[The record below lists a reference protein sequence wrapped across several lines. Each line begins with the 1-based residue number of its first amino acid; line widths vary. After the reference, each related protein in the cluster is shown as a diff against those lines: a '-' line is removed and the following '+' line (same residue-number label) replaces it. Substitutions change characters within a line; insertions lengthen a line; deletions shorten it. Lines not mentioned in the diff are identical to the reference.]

1 MHIAPRTRIALT
13 MHATMPPPLNRR
25 KRVLVI
31 QYSQTGQL
39 TSVAEQMIAPL
50 REDPAIMLHVE
61 TLRPLPAYPFPWPF
75 FRFLDAFPESALLQP
90 PALAPLTLNGNE
102 HFDLVILPY
111 QVWFLAPS
119 PPVTAFLRHPVGRR
133 LLRGK
138 PVVTVI
144 ACRNMWML
152 AQEKLKDLLAECGAR
167 LIDNVVLVDPGPTLT
182 TFFTTPRW
190 LWTGNKAG
198 FWGMPAA
205 GLNAA
210 QIEGTRRFG
219 LALRDAL
226 RHGAE
231 QGTQPLL
238 AGLGA
243 VTADPRLYVSEK
255 AGTRSFFVW
264 GKLLR
269 AAGGPGSPQRVP
281 LLALYV
287 TFLILMII
295 TVVPTSLLLQA
306 LLRPMLGGWLG
317 RIKHQFEMPSGSA
330 TDRLPLYED

>member
-1 MHIAPRTRIALT
+1 MNTEPKLSTPT
-13 MHATMPPPLNRR
+13 PEPATHRR
-25 KRVLVI
+25 KRVLLV

-39 TSVAEQMIAPL
+39 TAVAEQIAAPL
-50 REDPAIMLHVE
+50 RADPAIDLHVE

-75 FRFLDAFPESALLQP
+75 FRFLDAFPESALMQP
-90 PALAPLTLNGNE
+90 PALAALTLSGDE

-111 QVWFLAPS
+111 QVWYLAPS
-119 PPVTAFLRHPVGRR
+119 PPITAFLRHPVARR

-138 PVVTVI
+138 PVVSVI

-152 AQEKLKDLLAECGAR
+152 AQEKLKGLLADCGAR
-167 LIDNVVLVDPGPTLT
+167 LIDNVVLIDPGPTLA

-190 LWTGNKAG
+190 LWTGKQAG

-205 GLNAA
+205 GLNEA
-210 QIEGTRRFG
+210 QIKGTRRFG

-226 RHGAE
+226 HSGAE

-238 AGLGA
+238 GGLGA
-243 VTADPRLYVSEK
+243 VIANPRLYVSEK

-269 AAGGPGSPQRVP
+269 AAGGPGSPRRVP

-287 TFLILMII
+287 VFLILMIV

-306 LLRPMLGGWLG
+306 LLRPVLGGWLG
-317 RIKHQFEMPSGSA
+317 RIKHQFEKPSGSA

>member
-1 MHIAPRTRIALT
+1 MNTEPKLSTPT
-13 MHATMPPPLNRR
+13 PEPATHRR
-25 KRVLVI
+25 KRVLLV

-39 TSVAEQMIAPL
+39 TAVAEQIAAPL
-50 REDPAIMLHVE
+50 RADPSIELHVE

-75 FRFLDAFPESALLQP
+75 FRFLDAFPESALMQP
-90 PALAPLTLNGNE
+90 PALAALTLSGDE

-111 QVWFLAPS
+111 QVWYLAPS
-119 PPVTAFLRHPVGRR
+119 PPITAFLRHPVARR

-138 PVVTVI
+138 PVVSVI

-152 AQEKLKDLLAECGAR
+152 AQEKLKDLLADCGAR
-167 LIDNVVLVDPGPTLT
+167 LIDNVVLIDPGPTLA

-190 LWTGNKAG
+190 LWTGKQAG

-205 GLNAA
+205 GLNEA
-210 QIEGTRRFG
+210 QIKGTRRFG
-219 LALRDAL
+219 LALREAL
-226 RHGAE
+226 HQGAE

-238 AGLGA
+238 GGLGA
-243 VTADPRLYVSEK
+243 VIANPRLYVSEK

-287 TFLILMII
+287 VFLILMIA

-306 LLRPMLGGWLG
+306 LLRPVLGGWLG
-317 RIKHQFEMPSGSA
+317 RIKHQFEKPSGSA

>member
-1 MHIAPRTRIALT
+1 MNTDPTPALSPRDPAS
-13 MHATMPPPLNRR
+13 PRR

-39 TSVAEQMIAPL
+39 TAVAEQIAAPL
-50 REDPAIMLHVE
+50 RADPGIELHVE
-61 TLRPLPAYPFPWPF
+61 SLKPLPAYPFPWPF
-75 FRFLDAFPESALLQP
+75 FRFLDAFPEAALMQP
-90 PALAPLTLNGNE
+90 PALAALSLTGDE
-102 HFDLVILPY
+102 RFDLVILPY

-119 PPVTAFLRHPVGRR
+119 PPITAFLRHPVGRR

-152 AQEKLKDLLAECGAR
+152 AQEKLKTLLADCGAR
-167 LIDNVVLVDPGPTLT
+167 LIDNVVLIDPGPTLA

-190 LWTGNKAG
+190 LWTGNPAG
-198 FWGMPAA
+198 FWGMPPA

-210 QIEGTRRFG
+210 QIQGTRRFG

-226 RHGAE
+226 HRGAE
-231 QGTQPLL
+231 QGSQPLL
-238 AGLGA
+238 SGLGA

-269 AAGGPGSPQRVP
+269 AAGGPGSPQRLP

-287 TFLILMII
+287 VFLVLMIA

-306 LLRPMLGGWLG
+306 LLRPLLGGWLG
-317 RIKHQFEMPSGSA
+317 RIKHQFEKPSGSA
-330 TDRLPLYED
+330 TDRLRLYED

>member
-1 MHIAPRTRIALT
+1 MNTEPKLSTPT
-13 MHATMPPPLNRR
+13 PEPATHRR
-25 KRVLVI
+25 KRVLLV

-39 TSVAEQMIAPL
+39 TAVAEQIAAPL
-50 REDPAIMLHVE
+50 RADPSIELHVE

-75 FRFLDAFPESALLQP
+75 FRFLDAFPESALMQP
-90 PALAPLTLNGNE
+90 PALAALTLSGDE

-111 QVWFLAPS
+111 QVWYLAPS
-119 PPVTAFLRHPVGRR
+119 PPITAFLRHPVARR

-138 PVVTVI
+138 PVVSVI

-152 AQEKLKDLLAECGAR
+152 AQEKLKGLLADCGAR
-167 LIDNVVLVDPGPTLT
+167 LIDNVVLIDPGPTLA

-190 LWTGNKAG
+190 LWTGKQAG

-210 QIEGTRRFG
+210 QIKGTRRFG
-219 LALRDAL
+219 LALREAL
-226 RHGAE
+226 HQGAE

-238 AGLGA
+238 GGLGA
-243 VTADPRLYVSEK
+243 VIANPRLYVSEK

-287 TFLILMII
+287 VFLILMIV

-306 LLRPMLGGWLG
+306 LLRPVLGGWLG
-317 RIKHQFEMPSGSA
+317 RIKHQFEKPSGSA

>member
-1 MHIAPRTRIALT
+1 MNTAEPCSARPA
-13 MHATMPPPLNRR
+13 
-25 KRVLVI
+25 KRVLMLM
-31 QYSQTGQL
+31 YSQSGQL
-39 TSVAEQMIAPL
+39 ARVAERIAAPL
-50 REDPAIMLHVE
+50 RESAGIELHVE
-61 TLRPLPAYPFPWPF
+61 TLQVQPAYPFPWPF

-90 PALAPLTLNGNE
+90 PALAPLGLTGDE

-119 PPVTAFLRHPVGRR
+119 PPVTAFLKHPVGRQ
-133 LLRGK
+133 LLHGK

-152 AQEKLKDLLAECGAR
+152 AQEKLKALLTDCGAR
-167 LIDNVVLVDPGPTLT
+167 LIDNVVLIDPGPTLA

-205 GLNAA
+205 GLSAA
-210 QIEGTRRFG
+210 QISGTRRFG
-219 LALRDAL
+219 RALRDAL
-226 RHGAE
+226 HSGAE

-238 AGLGA
+238 GGLGA

-264 GKLLR
+264 GQLLR

-287 TFLILMII
+287 VFLILMIVTI
-295 TVVPTSLLLQA
+295 VPTSLLLQA

-317 RIKHQFEMPSGSA
+317 RIKHQFEKPSGSA